1 MQRSPL
7 AVVCL
12 AVTVLAGC
20 DSGTTTAPDP
30 LAPDGVSADLTAPRV
45 VQRMIVGS
53 NDVCDGLGLAP
64 GCDAN
69 FSLVANKWSDGT
81 VTGQWQDGFGKD
93 AEGNQLGGIHVAIDC
108 LEAVYYPIG
117 IYTFKVAW
125 VSGVVTQSTN
135 PDFTVGEGVITA
147 AVDRGTSANDL
158 FEDLGTFSYPLRFFP
173 EGTTCASQPQLQVF
187 LNTSFTG
194 QVRIWVGD

>member
-1 MQRSPL
+1 MQRTPL

-12 AVTVLAGC
+12 AVTALGGC
-20 DSGTTTAPDP
+20 DSDTMNAPDP
-30 LAPDGVSADLTAPRV
+30 LAPDGVSAHVTARKV
-45 VQRMIVGS
+45 VQRVIVGS

-69 FSLVANKWSDGT
+69 FSLVANKWSDGS

-93 AEGNQLGGIHVAIDC
+93 GDGSQLGGIHVAIDC
-108 LEAVYYPIG
+108 LEAVPFAVG
-117 IYTFKVAW
+117 IYEFKVAW

-135 PDFTVGEGVITA
+135 PNFTVGEGVITG
-147 AVDRGTSANDL
+147 AVDRGTSARDL

-173 EGTTCASQPQLQVF
+173 EGTTCASQPDLQVF

-194 QVRIWVGD
+194 QVRIWLGD